1 MAEHLRLLLKILSI
15 RSQLHIST
23 CEVSP
28 REHNASVASD
38 NIELGGS
45 RAKST
50 PDPERYSQ
58 DSDDDMVV
66 NRPPLHRPTD
76 GRSQQPL
83 LKDDR
88 EGRPSRSSFG
98 NGTEDRP
105 MLRHHTRRPTI
116 RSENAELDAA
126 YATRKKYMIASGFL
140 LLSLASF
147 VVQTETAVYIQHEL
161 GWDKPYCM
169 L

>member
-1 MAEHLRLLLKILSI
+1 MENQTDAI
-15 RSQLHIST
+15 
-23 CEVSP
+23 
-28 REHNASVASD
+28 VASG
-38 NIELGGS
+38 NIELEES
-45 RAKST
+45 RVNSA
-50 PDPERYSQ
+50 PDPGRNSQ
-58 DSDDDMVV
+58 DSEDDMATS
-66 NRPPLHRPTD
+66 RPPLHRPTD

-88 EGRPSRSSFG
+88 HGRLSRSSFDDG
-98 NGTEDRP
+98 DAEGRP
-105 MLRHHTRRPTI
+105 MLHHTRRPTI
-116 RSENAELDAA
+116 RSKSPEYDAA
-126 YATRKKYMIASGFL
+126 QATRKKYMIALGFL